1 MHSLLEKAE
10 DNVHTSNL
18 NMMKFHEESHRL
30 HYQVA
35 EFLFQMESITTSNGV
50 DLDPDHHEPENLTRE
65 VGSLIVKLK
74 TITRVL
80 IKTRTCFFLYLLA
93 KSIMRSNASW
103 LQMLQQIKCLGTGT
117 PVREIEESIF
127 SDDFCRDALMSNF

>member
-35 EFLFQMESITTSNGV
+35 EFLFQMESITASNDV

-65 VGSLIVKLK
+65 VGLLIVK
-74 TITRVL
+74 
-80 IKTRTCFFLYLLA
+80 
-93 KSIMRSNASW
+93 
-103 LQMLQQIKCLGTGT
+103 
-117 PVREIEESIF
+117 
-127 SDDFCRDALMSNF
+127 